1 MNRVELLTLYDQEQ
15 RYNALFP
22 GFRRE
27 EVGHIVRYLD
37 ISSNS
42 DTNFILYS
50 NLTADNADDV
60 IQTELDYFGK
70 NGRSC
75 EWKLYDH
82 DTPPDLRQRL
92 EAHGFTIGEEEAIMA
107 LDLSQAPAILLQP
120 ITADI
125 RCLTDPAEIAQ
136 VVDIE
141 EAVWGGDRSSWGD
154 HLAADMRN
162 APDYVSIYVAYVNG
176 DPACAGWLNFSPNSQ
191 FASLWGGSTKPEHR
205 KQGLYTAV
213 LAARVQEAIQRG
225 YRFLTIDAS
234 PMSRPI
240 VAKHGFQLLTVAYE
254 CNWKPEKTND
264 QRRTIK

>member
-1 MNRVELLTLYDQEQ
+1 MNKDELLALYDQEQ
-15 RYNALFP
+15 RFEVLFP

-27 EVGHIVRYLD
+27 VRGPVVCYLD
-37 ISSNS
+37 TTPTG
-42 DTNFILYS
+42 DANFILYS
-50 NLTADNADDV
+50 QLTADNADEV
-60 IQTELDYFGK
+60 IQAEVDYFQK

-82 DTPPDLRQRL
+82 DTPADLRQRL

-107 LDLSQAPAILLQP
+107 LDLSQAPDILLQP
-120 ITADI
+120 TPIDV
-125 RCLTDPAEIAQ
+125 RRLTDPADVAQ
-136 VVDIE
+136 VVAIE

-154 HLAADMRN
+154 RLVAEMRDV
-162 APDYVSIYVAYVNG
+162 PDYLSIYVAYVAG
-176 DPACAGWLNFSPNSQ
+176 DPACAGWLNFPANSK
-191 FASLWGGSTKPEHR
+191 FASLWGGSTKPQYR

-240 VAKHGFQLLTVAYE
+240 VAKHGFQLLTLAYE
-254 CNWKPEKTND
+254 ANWHPTSKNPL
-264 QRRTIK
+264 